1 MKHFIVG
8 LMAAAMLVPAYGQG
22 VIKGREKEQRARIKE
37 GVKDGTVTRREAKQ
51 LREEQKDVRQDVRA
65 AKSDG
70 KVTAGEKAHITRE
83 QNKASRDIYKQ
94 KHDAQNQK

>member
-1 MKHFIVG
+1 MKHFIGV
-8 LMAAAMLVPAYGQG
+8 LIAATLLVPAYGQG

-37 GVKDGTVTRREAKQ
+37 GVKDGTVTKREAVKLHQ
-51 LREEQKDVRQDVRA
+51 EQKDIRQDVRA

-70 KVTAGEKAHITRE
+70 VVTPAEKAAITRD

>member
-1 MKHFIVG
+1 MKQTLAV
-8 LMAAAMLVPAYGQG
+8 LMAAALMVPAFGQG

-37 GVKDGTVTRREAKQ
+37 GVKDGSITKAEAAKLRRE
-51 LREEQKDVRQDVRA
+51 QKYVRQDVRA

-70 KVTAGEKAHITRE
+70 QVTAGEKAHITRE

-94 KHDAQNQK
+94 KHDAQDQK